1 MLFKIVVLKSYLVL
15 SQDLA
20 SFMELSE
27 LLDFGAL
34 SSIVHIG
41 DKVRYLLFLD
51 GNSLNTKDFEAQ
63 LRKNDLLV

>member
-1 MLFKIVVLKSYLVL
+1 MLFKIAILKTCLVL

-20 SFMELSE
+20 SFMEFSE
-27 LLDFGAL
+27 LPDFGAL

-51 GNSLNTKDFEAQ
+51 GNSLNTKDFQAQ